1 MINSSKQ
8 DWRLFYEKEAEEY
21 DHSRYGGCYGQLF
34 RKLHHET
41 LVHLIRP
48 HAFGR
53 TLDVAAGTGH
63 VTLLLASM
71 GFNVTALDLT
81 EAMIRLAQKKLREQ
95 NLHAKFSIGSV
106 LELPFSDESFNLVVS
121 TRFLHLWPHEQQKI
135 VLSEMTRVL
144 VTGGVLIV
152 DFDNWWHKSLL
163 SLPIFIY
170 QKLTGKGRKV
180 GEYYNRFRQTILM
193 VESLGIRI
201 NDIRGVGGYHLFF
214 PAIFSQPLAQTLG
227 RINGSTPLRV
237 ISEQFILKGHKR

>member
-1 MINSSKQ
+1 MINSPLQ
-8 DWRLFYEKEAEEY
+8 DWRPFYEKEAKRY
-21 DHSRYGGCYGQLF
+21 DHSRYGGCYGRLF

-41 LVHLIRP
+41 LVHLVRP

-63 VTLLLASM
+63 VTFLLASM
-71 GFNVTALDLT
+71 GFDVTALDLT
-81 EAMIRLAQKKLREQ
+81 EAMIRLAQKKLHEQ
-95 NLHAKFSIGSV
+95 NLHANYSIGSV

-121 TRFLHLWPHEQQKI
+121 TRFLHLWPYEQQKI

-144 VTGGVLIV
+144 VTGGMLIV

-193 VESLGIRI
+193 LESLGIRI
-201 NDIRGVGGYHLFF
+201 DDIHGVGGYHLFL
-214 PAIFSQPLAQTLG
+214 PAIFSQALARTLG
-227 RINGSTPLRV
+227 RINGSTSLRV
-237 ISEQFILKGHKR
+237 ISEQFILKGQKR